1 MKQLL
6 VVHGSPMR
14 TTSFSRKIAERAV
27 ELLQAQNSGLT
38 VIRRDLAAEHVPHL
52 NEAAV
57 SAMRGPSAG
66 QTSGN
71 APVLAYSNMLVDEL
85 VTADALILSAP
96 MHNFGISSLLKAY
109 IDNIV
114 RLGRTFRYGENGRP
128 VGLLGGKAALI
139 VIARGGVYS
148 SGPLSQLDFQEPY
161 LRTILGFIGVN
172 PEFVRVEGTAFGD
185 TASAAAL
192 AKAEAALHDLGLA
205 TGPWNSTASAPLP
218 PSN

>member
-1 MKQLL
+1 MKNLL

-27 ELLQAQNSGLT
+27 ALLQSQNSGLT
-38 VIRRDLAAEHVPHL
+38 VIRRDLAAEPVPHL
-52 NEAAV
+52 NEAAISV
-57 SAMRGPSAG
+57 MRGPAAG
-66 QTSGN
+66 QSSGN
-71 APVLAYSNMLVDEL
+71 TPALAYSNMLVDEL
-85 VTADALILSAP
+85 VAADALVLSAP
-96 MHNFGISSLLKAY
+96 MHNFGVSSQLKAY

-139 VIARGGVYS
+139 VVARGGVYS
-148 SGPLSQLDFQEPY
+148 SGPLANLDFQEPY

-185 TASAAAL
+185 VAAVAAL
-192 AKAEAALHDLGLA
+192 AKAEAALHESGLA
-205 TGPWNSTASAPLP
+205 KGPWNSTASTP
-218 PSN
+218 PPPPK